1 MAARLPSLSKLQ
13 QQARRLFAVTGGNA
27 CLPHIASPD
36 LITRIDSHPL
46 CRIAAP
52 ALSSRMSSLQAQIE
66 ERGERIFDLVDRHPE
81 SIFSKAGFYQRV
93 MALSMRDEHFKVQ
106 MFRFVDVLASLRRS
120 GDIVQ
125 HLGEYFADMRDG
137 FAPVVHTGVR
147 LARIVPWLSSM
158 MLRRNVS
165 GMARQFIA
173 GKNPDD
179 VMKTLRKRRQQ
190 NIGFTVDLLGEAVV
204 SEEEADAYA
213 ARCSELL
220 EHLARETRGWTDPV
234 GKNRELFPVVNLSV
248 KISALYSQMNPADP
262 AGAIAHLAPKL
273 RPILRRARELGAFIN
288 FDMESYAHKN
298 TTLELFKI
306 LCTETEFN
314 DWPHAGIVIQA
325 YLRDAEAD
333 LRDLIEWGHARGTRF
348 TVRLVKGA
356 YWDYE
361 KIKSRQNGWDCP
373 VYLQKPESDVNFE
386 ALTRVLLENESI
398 VTAAFGS
405 HNVRS
410 IAHAQALAEELGL
423 DRSRFEFQFLYGMAG
438 PIKRALV
445 EMGYRV
451 REYCPVGEL
460 LPGMSY
466 LVRRLL
472 ENTSNEGFLRAKFSE
487 HVSAAQLLRDP
498 NELVNGKLWPGS
510 PTRAATPNRKPD
522 GYAPEDG
529 ASLAAPHDDIYENSP
544 LVNFVYKESQE
555 QMQAALRDVRNR
567 FGRKF
572 PLVINGEKIW
582 TDKLTPSVN
591 PSAPNEIVGYAA
603 EAGIPEAERAV
614 KAARDAFGKWS
625 HTSFQERA
633 QLLERA
639 AAILDRR
646 RYELSALEVFEVGK
660 SWAEADG
667 DIREAIDFCH
677 FYAHQ
682 MRLIGRPRL
691 TQQVPGEE
699 SYRHY
704 WPRGVALVIAPWN
717 FPMAILCGMVS
728 AALVTGNT
736 VIMKPS
742 EQSLNIGA
750 MLMEIFEEAG
760 VPPGVLNFLNGR
772 GSVIGAHLVDH
783 KDVDLI
789 AFTGSREV
797 GLGIWESAGKTRE
810 GQRELKHVICEMG
823 GKNAMIVDSDAD
835 LDEAIVDS
843 IYSAFGYQGQ
853 KCSALSRLIVLEGNY
868 DRVMERLVNTAAS
881 LRVGNPEAPGIM
893 VGPVI
898 DEAAYRRIL
907 EYIDIGKS
915 EATLAYQA
923 KDLPP
928 QGYFIPPTIFTGVKP
943 DMRIAREEIFGP
955 VLSVLK
961 VRDLDEAIEVANGT
975 DYALTGGFF
984 SRSPANI
991 ERVKAQLE
999 AGNVYINRSCTG
1011 AIVGRHPFGGFKMSG
1026 GGTKAGGADYL
1037 LQFLLPR
1044 VVTENIMRHGF
1055 APEETPQYRDEF
1067 LWPPRASDAD
1077 KKMPS

>member
-1 MAARLPSLSKLQ
+1 
-13 QQARRLFAVTGGNA
+13 
-27 CLPHIASPD
+27 
-36 LITRIDSHPL
+36 
-46 CRIAAP
+46 
-52 ALSSRMSSLQAQIE
+52 MSSLQAQIE
-66 ERGERIFDLVDRHPE
+66 KRGARIFDLVDRHPE
-81 SIFSKAGFYQRV
+81 SIFSKAGFYQRM

-125 HLGEYFADMRDG
+125 HLGEYFAPAPAGRDG
-137 FAPVVHTGVR
+137 FAPVIHTGVR

-158 MLRRNVS
+158 VLRSNVS

-204 SEEEADAYA
+204 SETEACAYA
-213 ARCSELL
+213 ARCLELL
-220 EHLARETRGWTDPV
+220 EHLALAAASGWTDPL
-234 GKNRELFPVVNLSV
+234 GTNSELFPVVNLSV

-262 AGAIAHLAPKL
+262 ADAIAHLAPKL
-273 RPILRRARELGAFIN
+273 RPILRRARQLGAFIN

-298 TTLELFKI
+298 TTLDLFKT
-306 LCTETEFN
+306 LCTEAEFN

-325 YLRDAEAD
+325 YLRDAEKD
-333 LRDLIEWGHARGTRF
+333 LRDLIEWGRVRGTRF

-361 KIKSRQNGWDCP
+361 KIRSRQNGWDCP

-386 ALTRVLLENESI
+386 TLTRVLLENESI

-410 IAHAQALAEELGL
+410 IAHAQALAEELGI

-487 HVSAAQLLRDP
+487 HVSAAELLRDP
-498 NELVNGKLWPGS
+498 NEVIRQAHSASPLGKGERIEVRG
-510 PTRAATPNRKPD
+510 PTRSDPHDTETLTLPSPFGRERRTTAMTAEDRHR
-522 GYAPEDG
+522 YDG
-529 ASLAAPHDDIYENSP
+529 ADRRTRLQGGPPGVERPPDDVYKNSP

-555 QMQAALRDVRNR
+555 KMQAALRDVRSR

-572 PLVINGEKIW
+572 SLVINGEKIW

-591 PSAPNEIVGYAA
+591 PSAPHEIVGYAA

-614 KAARDAFGKWS
+614 KAARAAFGKWS
-625 HTSFQERA
+625 RTSFEERA

-660 SWAEADG
+660 PWAEADG

-699 SYRHY
+699 SYQHY

-750 MLMEIFEEAG
+750 MLMEIFEESG

-835 LDEAIVDS
+835 LDETIVDS

-853 KCSALSRLIVLEGNY
+853 KCSALSRLIVLEENY
-868 DRVMERLVNTAAS
+868 DRVTERLLNAAAS

-907 EYIDIGKS
+907 EYIEIGKS

-991 ERVKAQLE
+991 ERIKAQLE

-1067 LWPPRASDAD
+1067 LWPPR
-1077 KKMPS
+1077 

>member
-1 MAARLPSLSKLQ
+1 
-13 QQARRLFAVTGGNA
+13 
-27 CLPHIASPD
+27 
-36 LITRIDSHPL
+36 
-46 CRIAAP
+46 
-52 ALSSRMSSLQAQIE
+52 MSSLQAQIE

-81 SIFSKAGFYQRV
+81 SIFSKAGFYQRM

-158 MLRRNVS
+158 VLRRNVS

-204 SEEEADAYA
+204 SEKEADAYT

-262 AGAIAHLAPKL
+262 AGAIAHLSPKL

-314 DWPHAGIVIQA
+314 NWPHAGIVIQA

-333 LRDLIEWGHARGTRF
+333 LRDLIEWGRARGTRF

-410 IAHAQALAEELGL
+410 IAHAQALAEELGI

-438 PIKRALV
+438 PVKRALV

-510 PTRAATPNRKPD
+510 PTPATTPNRKRD

-625 HTSFQERA
+625 RTSFEERA

-660 SWAEADG
+660 PWAEADG

-699 SYRHY
+699 SYQHY
-704 WPRGVALVIAPWN
+704 WPRGVGLVIAPWN

-868 DRVMERLVNTAAS
+868 DRVMERLLNAAAS

-928 QGYFIPPTIFTGVKP
+928 QGFFIPPTIFTGVKP

-1037 LQFLLPR
+1037 LQFLLPH

-1067 LWPPRASDAD
+1067 LWPPR
-1077 KKMPS
+1077 